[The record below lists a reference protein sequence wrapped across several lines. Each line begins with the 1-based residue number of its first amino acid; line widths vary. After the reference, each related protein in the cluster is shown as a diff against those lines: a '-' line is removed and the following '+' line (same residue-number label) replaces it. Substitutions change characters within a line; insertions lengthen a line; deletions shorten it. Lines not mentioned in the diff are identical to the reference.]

1 MTIISNGGSP
11 ACRCVWRVQKC
22 LSCKLYACMVLHCS
36 WIGLGC
42 CTEGDKCWAW
52 AIERSRHAADYWK
65 RNSWR
70 NFNNLKS
77 LSKGKQKN
85 IWMKPIIK
93 QSQRNTP
100 TILMQTISM
109 DGRCVKPLPVSG
121 FKWMSD
127 FDNWKIIPCI
137 LEVDLEYPK
146 ELHDLHN
153 DYPLAPERLM
163 INKVENL
170 ITNDKE
176 KYVIHHKN
184 LTEYLDLGL
193 GIKKI
198 HRGIT
203 FKEEPWLEKYIKH

>member
-109 DGRCVKPLPVSG
+109 DGRCVSLFLLVVSSG
-121 FKWMSD
+121 WVTLTTGKLF
-127 FDNWKIIPCI
+127 
-137 LEVDLEYPK
+137 
-146 ELHDLHN
+146 
-153 DYPLAPERLM
+153 LAFLR
-163 INKVENL
+163 
-170 ITNDKE
+170 
-176 KYVIHHKN
+176 
-184 LTEYLDLGL
+184 
-193 GIKKI
+193 
-198 HRGIT
+198 
-203 FKEEPWLEKYIKH
+203 